1 MKRNRIL
8 MSDEIIGGGGGGG
21 GRSCTGIKPDQ
32 LAMITSH
39 HQAEKDS
46 RLWNKL
52 DFRNITFHSNF
63 IVKL

>member
-1 MKRNRIL
+1 

-21 GRSCTGIKPDQ
+21 GGPRQGKKPDQ

-39 HQAEKDS
+39 HQAEKNS